1 MARHIYVHIPFCER
15 KCPYCSFFSRS
26 ANEINDEVVVQCFE
40 SINLEIDLFAKSN
53 FQDINQDA
61 ISYYRYERIIEDI
74 GEYCQQIF
82 LSNKGE
88 EDRAQSFEYL
98 QTNFQPNGTI
108 EMAHQANKGRILDS
122 LNSSKP

>member
-61 ISYYRYERIIEDI
+61 MSTIYF
-74 GEYCQQIF
+74 G
-82 LSNKGE
+82 GGTP
-88 EDRAQSFEYL
+88 SFVDAAL
-98 QTNFQPNGTI
+98 IWGTC
-108 EMAHQANKGRILDS
+108 
-122 LNSSKP
+122 LNVFTQGVL